1 MPGEAK
7 QPLLSADNKHTS
19 RHIFKWVGLTSS
31 NVCSYFFLFLQGRKS
46 SQVCSCVGS
55 FIHSIN
61 RYRYR
66 VPCLPSIGLGVG
78 INRWLLCISI
88 FEEYTK
94 QREARMAIYSWMLW
108 GVVGVETEMVI
119 GFRWP
124 RREEDGSF
132 ASGPQRTWRKTWW

>member
-1 MPGEAK
+1 MGWPHFIK
-7 QPLLSADNKHTS
+7 CVLL
-19 RHIFKWVGLTSS
+19 
-31 NVCSYFFLFLQGRKS
+31 FFLFLQGRKS

-94 QREARMAIYSWMLW
+94 QREARMAIYSECSEGWWVLRQ
-108 GVVGVETEMVI
+108 
-119 GFRWP
+119 RWLLGSDDP
-124 RREEDGSF
+124 EERKMA
-132 ASGPQRTWRKTWW
+132 ASPQGLRGPEGRLGDRISWRDN